1 MKKGSE
7 VMPTYYIDM
16 ETTGLNEL
24 DNKIIT
30 IQYAELKREFGKN
43 EYGEEVWIN
52 SAQMVEPL
60 TILKEWESDEKT
72 ILKKFFQDSGI
83 LDTYAFSF
91 VGLGYN
97 LQFEQKFLWQRAMTN
112 GLKPINLLSK
122 PFIDLHTVGI
132 LMNKG
137 EFRGSGMDKITN
149 KPHDGKIVV
158 DWYNQGNY
166 KNIESYIKNETESF
180 LQLYGWLLDKTPN
193 LLDEFKNDP
202 K

>member
-1 MKKGSE
+1 
-7 VMPTYYIDM
+7 MPTYYIDM

-83 LDTYAFSF
+83 LDPYAFSF

-132 LMNKG
+132 LMNQG

-166 KNIESYIKNETESF
+166 QNIETYIKNETENF
-180 LQLYGWLLDKTPN
+180 LQLYGWLLYKMPN
-193 LLDEFKNDP
+193 LLNEFKNNP

>member
-1 MKKGSE
+1 
-7 VMPTYYIDM
+7 MPTYYIDM

-30 IQYAELKREFGKN
+30 IQYAELKRELGKN
-43 EYGEEVWIN
+43 EHGEEVWIN
-52 SAQMVEPL
+52 SAQMIGPL
-60 TILKEWESDEKT
+60 KILKEWESDEKT

-83 LDTYAFSF
+83 LDPYTFSF

-132 LMNKG
+132 LMNRG
-137 EFRGSGMDKITN
+137 EFRGSGMDKITD

-166 KNIESYIKNETESF
+166 KNIETYIKNETENF
-180 LQLYGWLLDKTPN
+180 LQLYGWLLDKMPE
-193 LLDEFKNDP
+193 LLTEFQSC
-202 K
+202 

>member
-1 MKKGSE
+1 
-7 VMPTYYIDM
+7 MPTYYIDM

-30 IQYAELKREFGKN
+30 IQYAELKRELGKN
-43 EYGEEVWIN
+43 EHGEEVWIN

-83 LDTYAFSF
+83 LDPYTFSF

-132 LMNKG
+132 LMNRG

-166 KNIESYIKNETESF
+166 NNIESYIKNETENF
-180 LQLYGWLLDKTPN
+180 LQLYGWLLDKMPN
-193 LLDEFKNDP
+193 LLDEFKNNP

>member
-1 MKKGSE
+1 
-7 VMPTYYIDM
+7 MPTYYIDM

-83 LDTYAFSF
+83 LDPYTFSF

-132 LMNKG
+132 LMNRG

-158 DWYNQGNY
+158 DWYNEGNY
-166 KNIESYIKNETESF
+166 KNIEDYINNETENF
-180 LQLYGWLLDKTPN
+180 LQLYGWLLDKMPN
-193 LLDEFKNDP
+193 LLDEFKNNP